1 VVPRDPASTR
11 PWLQVVQAA
20 AAMAAAMG
28 IGRFVY
34 TPILPLMHDHA
45 GLSRQ
50 MGANVAT
57 ANYVGYLAGALITI
71 VVPQITRSRWALR
84 LGLIAMAASLALM
97 PAAHSTSLWLSCRY
111 LAGLCSGIVF
121 INCAGAVL
129 SGLRAL
135 GDHLVGWAFGG
146 IGVGIAA
153 SGAMVLVVREAGTW
167 EQAWL
172 YAAAMVALGA
182 LASWTLPMAP
192 APVKAAVT
200 ADGGKAARRS
210 FIALAVSY
218 SVEGV
223 GYIIAGTFLVAAINQ
238 NSPGW
243 VGTGAWVLVGVAAI
257 PSAVLWAGLAH
268 HWSRPSVMV
277 AALLLQVVGVLL
289 PVLFDGAAAALVCAA
304 LFGATFLGIAMMALA
319 IGNHLGVPGAVA
331 ILTLGYSI
339 GQMLGP
345 LVVTPLLDGG
355 YRPALAVSAAI
366 VGASALAAVVLRW
379 SFPHHLGPLPR
390 SLSR

>member
-1 VVPRDPASTR
+1 
-11 PWLQVVQAA
+11 
-20 AAMAAAMG
+20 MAAAMG

-111 LAGLCSGIVF
+111 VAGLCSGIVF

-129 SGLRAL
+129 SGLRAQ
-135 GDHLVGWAFGG
+135 GHHLVGWAFGG

-182 LASWTLPMAP
+182 LASWSLPMAP

-257 PSAVLWAGLAH
+257 PSAVLWAWLAQ
-268 HWSRPSVMV
+268 HWSRPSLMV

-366 VGASALAAVVLRW
+366 VGASALAAVVLRL

>member
-1 VVPRDPASTR
+1 VR
-11 PWLQVVQAA
+11 PWLLVFQAA
-20 AAMAAAMG
+20 CAFAAAMG

-71 VVPQITRSRWALR
+71 VVPEVTRSRWALR
-84 LGLIAMAASLALM
+84 GGLLVMAASLALM
-97 PAAHSTSLWLSCRY
+97 PASHSTDLWMACRY
-111 LAGLCSGIVF
+111 VAGLCSAIVF
-121 INCAGAVL
+121 INGAGAL
-129 SGLRAL
+129 FSGLKAH
-135 GDHLVGWAFGG
+135 GHHLVGWAFGG
-146 IGVGIAA
+146 IGGGIAA
-153 SGAMVLVVREAGTW
+153 SGLLVLVLRETGTW
-167 EQAWL
+167 EEAWL
-172 YAAAMVALGA
+172 CSAVMVLLGA
-182 LASWTLPMAP
+182 AASWTMPMAA
-192 APVKAAVT
+192 APVKAPT
-200 ADGGKAARRS
+200 ADGGQAARRS
-210 FIALAVSY
+210 FVALATSY

-257 PSAVLWAGLAH
+257 PSAVLWAWLAH
-268 HWSRPSVMV
+268 HFSRPTLMLS
-277 AALLLQVVGVLL
+277 ALLIQVVGVLL
-289 PVLFDGAAAALVCAA
+289 PVLFDGAAAALLCAVF
-304 LFGATFLGIAMMALA
+304 FGATFLGIAMMALA

-331 ILTLGYSI
+331 ILTLGYSV

-355 YRPALAVSAAI
+355 YQTALAVSAGI
-366 VGASALAAVVLRW
+366 VGASALAAAGLRAV
-379 SFPHHLGPLPR
+379 FPHE
-390 SLSR
+390 LSAANRAT

>member
-1 VVPRDPASTR
+1 
-11 PWLQVVQAA
+11 
-20 AAMAAAMG
+20 MAAAMG

-34 TPILPLMHDHA
+34 TPILPLMHDDA

-57 ANYVGYLAGALITI
+57 ANYVGYLVGALITI
-71 VVPQITRSRWALR
+71 VVPQVTRSRWALR
-84 LGLIAMAASLALM
+84 GGLLVMAASLALM
-97 PAAHSTSLWLSCRY
+97 PVSHSVNLWMTCRY
-111 LAGLCSGIVF
+111 VAGLCSGIVF

-129 SGLRAL
+129 SGLRAQ
-135 GDHLVGWAFGG
+135 GHSLVGWAFGG

-167 EQAWL
+167 EEAWL
-172 YAAAMVALGA
+172 CAAVLVLLGA
-182 LASWTLPMAP
+182 VASWTMPMAA
-192 APVKAAVT
+192 APGKAAT
-200 ADGGKAARRS
+200 ADGGTAARRA
-210 FIALAVSY
+210 FLALAVSY
-218 SVEGV
+218 CVEGV

-257 PSAVLWAGLAH
+257 PSAVLWAWLAH
-268 HWSRPSVMV
+268 HWSRPTLMLS
-277 AALLLQVVGVLL
+277 ALLLQVVGVLL
-289 PVLFDGAAAALVCAA
+289 PVFFDGAAAALLCAA
-304 LFGATFLGIAMMALA
+304 FFGATFLGIAMMALA

-331 ILTLGYSI
+331 ILTLGYSV

-355 YRPALAVSAAI
+355 YRPALAVSAGI
-366 VGASALAAVVLRW
+366 VGASALAAAVLRVG
-379 SFPHHLGPLPR
+379 FPHHLGALPR
-390 SLSR
+390 SLQRS